1 MLFHADLVE
10 SDNAVLGKIRPDEL
24 QTFLRG
30 LVKIKIKIGERDNCL
45 RMAFKID
52 RQGLGDIPFDKL
64 VLFHVTAHG
73 QLFMRGKDF
82 AQKRLIP
89 RRDAKFADFGG
100 FVLARYGRKSLKG
113 IETYNLT

>member
-1 MLFHADLVE
+1 
-10 SDNAVLGKIRPDEL
+10 
-24 QTFLRG
+24 
-30 LVKIKIKIGERDNCL
+30 
-45 RMAFKID
+45 
-52 RQGLGDIPFDKL
+52 KL

-113 IETYNLT
+113 IETYNLTADMIGFIHAPKGREQCHILAPTNAELHDDSLGVQRLEVQVMHEEYSRQCRAVGIQS